1 MHFGK
6 MSRNTDLPSMYLG
19 LPILKSRYMTINWRK
34 QTLQTLLD
42 DLSKSVTLPIT
53 TEITMKIVKL

>member
-1 MHFGK
+1 
-6 MSRNTDLPSMYLG
+6 
-19 LPILKSRYMTINWRK
+19 MTINWRK